1 MRSLVKEDIDAIIY
15 ENVNDSFS
23 YAAYLSGLKHKKAY
37 FGLSSSRL
45 PNRFEVQTTLLGNAD
60 QIYETFNSLSE
71 GKLSAPEDI
80 KKLSSIYMDNFLQ
93 TVPDYMKNNP
103 FDARV
108 GLLSKY
114 LNLEKLRLF
123 FVKYSTF
130 LKKTRKSIT
139 TYTITQSSSL

>member
-1 MRSLVKEDIDAIIY
+1 MYSDFERFNMFNLNTQKPKEYFQKAIVNLLNFFDEIMIKEDIDAIIY
-15 ENVNDSFS
+15 EDVSNSFA

-60 QIYETFNSLSE
+60 QIYETFNNLSE
-71 GKLSAPEDI
+71 GKLSVPEDI

-103 FDARV
+103 
-108 GLLSKY
+108 
-114 LNLEKLRLF
+114 LRC
-123 FVKYSTF
+123 
-130 LKKTRKSIT
+130 
-139 TYTITQSSSL
+139 